1 MTETILWNKC
11 LQALSPKLS
20 DKQMRT
26 WLHPL
31 VVTQKNN
38 ILKVIA
44 PNKFIMDE
52 IETEYMCM
60 IKEVAKLESGNEIS
74 EIELSLPLLEREY
87 RISEN
92 REVRKPVVSA
102 LNKELRFDNFVEG
115 KSNQLAKAAC
125 SSVVKELGQYNPLY
139 IYGGVGL
146 GKTHLLHSIGNEI
159 LNEDPSKKV
168 AYLHSEKFVQ
178 NMVTALRQNK
188 IEEFKNFYRSLDA
201 LLLDD
206 VQFFANKERSQEE
219 FFHTFN
225 TLFEYKKQ
233 VVLTSDKYPKE
244 IDGLEE
250 RIKSRLVWGMNVTID
265 PPDLETRMAIVHSKA
280 ESSNQTIP
288 EEVAYFLA
296 KHVYSNV
303 RELEGSLRRVIA
315 TAHFKREE
323 ITLPFAKETLKDLI
337 SLQERLM
344 TIEQIQKTV
353 AAYYKIR
360 VSDLLS
366 SKRDRKIAFPRHMA
380 MSIAKEL
387 TSHSLPSIGDAF
399 GGRDHTTVLHACKK
413 IKGLLSSSSS
423 TEQDYQNIL
432 HTLNN

>member
-1 MTETILWNKC
+1 MNNTSLWAEC
-11 LQALSPKLS
+11 LASLRDSLSE
-20 DKQMRT
+20 KQMKT
-26 WLHPL
+26 WIHPL
-31 VVTQKNN
+31 DVSYDNGTLSIV
-38 ILKVIA
+38 A
-44 PNKFIMDE
+44 PNKYIKDAVE
-52 IETEYMCM
+52 SDYIKIIEAMALDKSN
-60 IKEVAKLESGNEIS
+60 KEVSSVK
-74 EIELSLPLLEREY
+74 LSLLEIKSSSRVIQEKK
-87 RISEN
+87 IN
-92 REVRKPVVSA
+92 KVKSA
-102 LNKELRFDNFVEG
+102 LNPDLNFDNFVEG

-159 LNEDPSKKV
+159 LKQDKEKKV
-168 AYLHSEKFVQ
+168 VYLHSEKFVQ
-178 NMVTALRQNK
+178 NMVTALRTNK
-188 IEEFKNFYRSLDA
+188 IEEFKDFYRSVDA

-206 VQFFANKERSQEE
+206 IQFFANKERSQEE

-244 IDGLEE
+244 ITGLEE

-280 ESSNQTIP
+280 EAVQQIIP
-288 EEVAYFLA
+288 DDVAFYLA
-296 KHVYSNV
+296 KNVYSNV
-303 RELEGSLRRVIA
+303 RELEGSLRRVLA
-315 TAHFKREE
+315 TAHFKRSP
-323 ITLPFAKETLKDLI
+323 ITLAFTKETLKDLV

-353 AAYYKIR
+353 AAYYNVR

-366 SKRDRKIAFPRHMA
+366 AKRDRKITMPRHVA

-387 TSHSLPSIGDAF
+387 TSHSLPTIGDAF

-413 IKGLLSSSSS
+413 IKALKASSASLD
-423 TEQDYQNIL
+423 QDYQNIL